1 MNLDRTLFRVPRS
14 VFSVPCSVFRV
25 PRLKSLKGLMFRV

>member
-25 PRLKSLKGLMFRV
+25 PRLKSLKGLMFDV